1 MKNTNY
7 TQFNEN
13 SLHHFS
19 NNDNLYDAIDFL
31 KKPESF
37 RNFDSGLIELMHRK
51 GYLKELN
58 CYELADILYA
68 KLQAINSSITRTTVD
83 SWFQGTHRPKIEAGY
98 RKQIYEICFA
108 MKLNYTE
115 TMWFFQHVYYDR
127 AFNCHT
133 IDEAIYCYA
142 FLNKLSYAEAN
153 ELIVKVN
160 QSAPSCNSTN
170 NAFQNYTLFAKNQI
184 ENMKSTDEL
193 IAFLSD
199 NKSNFDF
206 WNHSA
211 YKEITN
217 RISQLIPTE
226 QGKKEINN
234 IKRTAMRKNT
244 ISGVIP
250 KISAQKEWGLLMQE
264 FFSKITC
271 VEDLENISGFN
282 IQSNAFILRG
292 ILSPHSLETVKVD
305 KVNIPYVVKNNF
317 PTRKT
322 MSETLSLDKVSQSK
336 SYDCI
341 RKLIILLNFYIFWV
355 GVDLEPEK
363 YSKKGF
369 SASDL
374 YHIFLDEL
382 NSRLYVCGYEDMY
395 AGNPYDWLFMCA
407 SLSTAPLQYFRD
419 CIGEILSDEDE

>member
-37 RNFDSGLIELMHRK
+37 RSFDSGLIELMHRK
-51 GYLKELN
+51 GYSKELN

-68 KLQAINSSITRTTVD
+68 KLQAIGSSITRATVD
-83 SWFQGTHRPKIEAGY
+83 SWFQGTHRPKVESGY
-98 RKQIYEICFA
+98 RRQIYEICFA
-108 MKLNYTE
+108 MELNYTE

-133 IDEAIYCYA
+133 IDESIYCYA

-153 ELIVKVN
+153 ELIAKVN
-160 QSAPSCNSTN
+160 QIAPSDNFASKDLR
-170 NAFQNYTLFAKNQI
+170 NYTQDVNKKLK
-184 ENMKSTDEL
+184 NMKSTDEL

-199 NKSNFDF
+199 NKSNFDS

-211 YKEITN
+211 YEEITN
-217 RISQLIPTE
+217 RIRQLIPTE

-322 MSETLSLDKVSQSK
+322 MSETLSLDKVSRSK

-355 GVDLEPEK
+355 LDDLG
-363 YSKKGF
+363 YMDHLKKELN
-369 SASDL
+369 ASDL
-374 YHIFLDEL
+374 YHVFLGQL
-382 NSRLYVCGYEDMY
+382 NCILYDCGYEDMY